1 MSRTINQVDS
11 DEELKIA
18 FRVFDKNDQGD
29 IPADEL
35 KNIFE
40 YLSKEK
46 LLGITQDEIREMV
59 KGWDTDGDGDVD
71 YDGEF
76 ISNLNNSLCQLFK
89 SVIF

>member
-71 YDGEF
+71 YDGKLKD
-76 ISNLNNSLCQLFK
+76 NLKNSL
-89 SVIF
+89 STV